1 LIKTL
6 NSLTKKDLDKEIVIR
21 NQRHSVVEAIH
32 RQLSH
37 YPYHIGQIVF
47 IGKML
52 CGENWNLL
60 SISKGNSVTYN
71 SDKFFKAKNKAA
83 FYRRIFRMHL
93 MT

>member
-1 LIKTL
+1 MFKTL

-21 NQRHSVVEAIH
+21 NQGHSVVEAIN
-32 RQLSH
+32 RQLAR
-37 YPYHIGQIVF
+37 YLYHFVQIVF
-47 IGKML
+47 IEKMV
-52 CGENWNLL
+52 CGENWKSL

-83 FYRRIFRMHL
+83 FYRRIFRRHL